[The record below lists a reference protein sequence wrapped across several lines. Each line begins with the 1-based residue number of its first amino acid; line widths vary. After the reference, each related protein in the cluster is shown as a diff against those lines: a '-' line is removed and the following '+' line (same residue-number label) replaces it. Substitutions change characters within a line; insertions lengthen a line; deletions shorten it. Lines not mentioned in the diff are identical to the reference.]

1 MLVSYGSRTEWSPI
15 RSAIIQVNSEFTQQD
30 GRKKRTT
37 KRLSVTNV
45 TGLLFSRFVLILNY
59 INVFWSFTKVMLY
72 KIICHA
78 CYTRF
83 AVLLPLPS
91 CCVRLF
97 LNQNT
102 RNSKN
107 YFFAT
112 IKKSHLYI
120 SARVMSHS

>member
-15 RSAIIQVNSEFTQQD
+15 RSVIIRVNSEFTQQD

-45 TGLLFSRFVLILNY
+45 TGLLLSRFVVIFNY
-59 INVFWSFTKVMLY
+59 INVVWSFTKVMLY

-83 AVLLPLPS
+83 AVLFPLPS

-97 LNQNT
+97 FK
-102 RNSKN
+102 SKHKKFQDL
-107 YFFAT
+107 FFCY
-112 IKKSHLYI
+112 H
-120 SARVMSHS
+120 